1 MNTEINSAKQPF
13 FLIRIILAI
22 LFVGFPMAI
31 TIIIKNILKSHM
43 IFDFFWIR
51 TIYTLVL
58 ISVVYMGYA
67 LYTKKIEKR
76 KPVEYS
82 IKHCKKELLQGLG
95 LGAGLITL
103 QVVFL
108 WIIDVYQIQGMAFSV
123 GIIRFFLLNLFIGFF
138 EELISR
144 GILFRILEE
153 GLGSWIAII
162 ISSLEVG
169 LTHMTNSGS
178 SILSTFAVGIEFGLM
193 LTLLY
198 MITRRLWVI
207 TGFHFAW
214 NFTMGGIFGINVSG
228 MELSGLLQTN
238 LEGPAILTGGQW
250 GIEAGLPAILIC
262 SGISIYLLIRIIRE
276 NKIVQPKWKQ
286 NKSKRI

>member
-1 MNTEINSAKQPF
+1 MLLE
-13 FLIRIILAI
+13 LLW
-22 LFVGFPMAI
+22 V
-31 TIIIKNILKSHM
+31 
-43 IFDFFWIR
+43 R

-58 ISVVYMGYA
+58 INVVYMGYA

-76 KPVEYS
+76 KPLEYS
-82 IKHCKKELLQGLG
+82 LKHCKKELLQGLG

-108 WIIDVYQIQGMAFSV
+108 WIIDVYQLQGMAFSI
-123 GIIRFFLLNLFIGFF
+123 GIIRFLLLNLFIGFF
-138 EELISR
+138 EELVSR

-153 GLGSWIAII
+153 GLGSWIAIL

-169 LTHMTNSGS
+169 LTHLANSGS
-178 SILSTFAVGIEFGLM
+178 SALSTFAVGIEFGLM
-193 LTLLY
+193 LTLFY

-228 MELSGLLQTN
+228 LELSGLLQAN
-238 LEGPAILTGGQW
+238 LVGPAILTGGQW

-276 NKIVQPKWKQ
+276 KKTVQPIWKQ
-286 NKSKRI
+286 GKSQMI